1 MLTIGVRCCWN
12 HHQDV
17 HSHNF
22 ADLNPSFK
30 NSICGWS
37 LTWYQTLQGLYLSG
51 MTPCK
56 NLTEFETRQVGR
68 QFGGTGLMVAVYKPT
83 IRYEFIY

>member
-1 MLTIGVRCCWN
+1 
-12 HHQDV
+12 
-17 HSHNF
+17 
-22 ADLNPSFK
+22 
-30 NSICGWS
+30 
-37 LTWYQTLQGLYLSG
+37 

-83 IRYEFIY
+83 IRYELIYKAFLKTTKENVWHMPLE